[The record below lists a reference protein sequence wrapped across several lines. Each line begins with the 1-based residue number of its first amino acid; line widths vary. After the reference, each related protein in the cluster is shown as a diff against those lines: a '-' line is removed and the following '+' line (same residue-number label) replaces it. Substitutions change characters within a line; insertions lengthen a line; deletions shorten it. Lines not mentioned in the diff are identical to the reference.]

1 MLLCHGDFNTR
12 LKRRHLGFGVIALY
26 LGPFTSPGKDKFF
39 FEENIVEIQSLVYEN
54 QVDQIR
60 CGLLERDCKRL
71 KKSTR
76 VVSRKEIIE

>member
-39 FEENIVEIQSLVYEN
+39 FEENIVEIQSLVYETKL
-54 QVDQIR
+54 IR
-60 CGLLERDCKRL
+60 SGAAYL
-71 KKSTR
+71 
-76 VVSRKEIIE
+76 KEIVKGLKNLQGWCPEKK